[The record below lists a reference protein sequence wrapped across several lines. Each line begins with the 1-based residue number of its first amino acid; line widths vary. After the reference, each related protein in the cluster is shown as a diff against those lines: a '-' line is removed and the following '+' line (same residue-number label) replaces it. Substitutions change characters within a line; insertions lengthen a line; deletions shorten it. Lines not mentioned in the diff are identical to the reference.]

1 MVSQS
6 LYEHCHWVLSD
17 YFKVDFSVLSYWNAN
32 VHVDMNFDDHL
43 LWCFFAN
50 GGVISKAM
58 YLNKLGEHIRD
69 NYAKV
74 LWVKHV
80 PTSKAFFCWRFLK
93 SKIPIDDVF
102 HRWGISL
109 AFYCGL
115 CKNCK
120 ESFSHLLYIAL
131 LLWLFEILLLPNFL
145 FLSATAIISLY
156 FGKPCVLE
164 LVLKSLTFGM
174 LQLLLDF
181 LLLVRIESLHNNV
194 VMLISQ
200 VLVYIVQ
207 FIKEANFYQ
216 IGSMNYSVL
225 DLHTLRKLGV
235 LGLPWKAPKILY
247 VLWKFLA
254 PNWLKLEIDGKA
266 KGCLGLAN
274 GGGVFKNCQGFICGY
289 FMIPL
294 GFLMAFEAELLTT
307 IFGLGR
313 AMRFSWD
320 HILLECDY
328 SFVVNLLP
336 SHSKKVPWKFRAWWK
351 ACLHFIYFI

>member
-1 MVSQS
+1 MS
-6 LYEHCHWVLSD
+6 LLQRPFFVG
-17 YFKVDFSVLSYWNAN
+17 DFLRAKFQL
-32 VHVDMNFDDHL
+32 MMFFIGEAF
-43 LWCFFAN
+43 LWLFIVVC
-50 GGVISKAM
+50 
-58 YLNKLGEHIRD
+58 
-69 NYAKV
+69 AKIV
-74 LWVKHV
+74 RNL
-80 PTSKAFFCWRFLK
+80 FL
-93 SKIPIDDVF
+93 IF
-102 HRWGISL
+102 
-109 AFYCGL
+109 
-115 CKNCK
+115 
-120 ESFSHLLYIAL
+120 LYIAL